1 MNENNGADFDQDR
14 GEPYTIDP
22 MKSSKE
28 SPEGGIKGVPGTDRA
43 AKHDKKDTPP
53 GQSSGWP
60 SGAVG
65 SDQSDSAGYQPAI
78 YTSNTARVKGTRG
91 WLSMLFTRGREGWR
105 LAGSRAGSHI
115 TRQPYIVKWLI
126 LGSLIGVSAGLGA
139 VVFYTTLVFATH
151 FFLGVLVGYKVPTP
165 AGEGNV
171 AGSAH
176 YLRVWALPLVVG
188 LGGLISGLLVF
199 TWAPEA
205 EGHGT
210 DAAIDAVHHRP
221 RGIRIRAVIIKV
233 IASAATI
240 GSGGSGGR
248 EGPTAQISAGF
259 GSFLARTLDLSP
271 EDGRLAVSVGI
282 GSGIGAIFSA
292 PLGGAVLSADIV
304 YSDDFNY
311 AALLPGLVASVVAY
325 VIFGAFENFKPLF
338 ALPTPY
344 VFDKPIQLVWFLIL
358 GIVAGLVGTLYAK
371 VFYGTVNLAHRLH
384 ISPKLKPAIGGLLV
398 GMMALGL
405 PELLGTGYG
414 WIQKGLDSQ
423 LLSLPLAIVIVL
435 PLARIIA
442 TALSIGSGGSGGV
455 FGPGMVIGAFTG
467 MAVWRLLEPIAPG
480 MTHSAAP
487 FVVVGMMA
495 CFGSIS
501 RAPLAVI
508 IMVAQMTGSIDIIA
522 PALVAVGIAAL
533 IVKYFDETIYKAQLR
548 TSADSISG
556 KFRSGLP
563 MLSAVGVVGILRTP
577 RLVLRDTDTV
587 HQAHDLLIESNL
599 PGAPV
604 TDPTGLYVGTVST
617 EELQRMEDMSQV
629 LQASATDIAN
639 QAGDMGYPEQR
650 QTLNYSGKGTEQAD
664 GDVEAGN
671 LVSPLAATAGAG
683 AMTLKRIV
691 DATSPTVQVDATLDM
706 AFDAIQQSELQ
717 WVPVLDRDR
726 RVVGTVS
733 VGDIVDGY
741 RKLLQVD
748 TERLER
754 LPRNLMVMEERLA
767 ANSSLVGQ
775 SIKSLDIPGVAIIS
789 IEREGTMFFATG
801 ASVLKVG
808 DIIRALVRAD
818 VAAGTRSIIR
828 GEQ

>member
-1 MNENNGADFDQDR
+1 MIR
-14 GEPYTIDP
+14 GY
-22 MKSSKE
+22 SR
-28 SPEGGIKGVPGTDRA
+28 GL
-43 AKHDKKDTPP
+43 
-53 GQSSGWP
+53 
-60 SGAVG
+60 
-65 SDQSDSAGYQPAI
+65 
-78 YTSNTARVKGTRG
+78 RVKGTRG
-91 WLSMLFTRGREGWR
+91 WVSVLLTRGKEGWR
-105 LAGSRAGSHI
+105 LAGSRAGAHI

-139 VVFYTTLVFATH
+139 VVFYTSLVFATH
-151 FFLGVLVGYKVPTP
+151 LFLGLLAGYRIPTP
-165 AGEGNV
+165 AGEGNAV
-171 AGSAH
+171 GSAH
-176 YLRVWALPLVVG
+176 YIRVWAVPLVVG

-358 GIVAGLVGTLYAK
+358 GVVAGLIGTLYAK
-371 VFYGTVNLAHRLH
+371 VFYGTVHLAHRLH

-398 GMMALGL
+398 GLMALGL
-405 PELLGTGYG
+405 PEMLGTGYG

-435 PLARIIA
+435 PLARIVA

-508 IMVAQMTGSIDIIA
+508 IMVAQMTGSIAIIA

-533 IVKYFDETIYKAQLR
+533 IVKYFDETIYKAQLH

-556 KFRSGLP
+556 KLRSGLP
-563 MLSAVGVVGILRTP
+563 MLSAVGVAGIMRTP

-587 HQAHDLLIESNL
+587 HQAHELLMESNL

-604 TDPTGLYVGTVST
+604 TDPTGLYVGTVSA
-617 EELQRMEDMSQV
+617 EELQRMDTMSQAV
-629 LQASATDIAN
+629 QSSVPDIAK
-639 QAGDMGYPEQR
+639 QAGSTGHPEQR
-650 QTLNYSGKGTEQAD
+650 QTLNPGEGTEQPG
-664 GDVEAGN
+664 GDVETSN
-671 LVSPLAATAGAG
+671 PVSPMEATEGVG
-683 AMTLKRIV
+683 AMTLSRIV
-691 DATSPTVQVDATLDM
+691 DATSPTVQAEATLDM

-741 RKLLQVD
+741 RKFLQVD

-754 LPRNLMVMEERLA
+754 LPRNIVIMEERLA
-767 ANSSLVGQ
+767 DNSSLVGQ
-775 SIKSLDIPGVAIIS
+775 AIKSLHLPGVAIIS
-789 IEREGTMFFATG
+789 IEREGNVFFAT
-801 ASVLKVG
+801 AVSVLKAQ
-808 DIIRALVRAD
+808 DIIRALVRVD

>member
-1 MNENNGADFDQDR
+1 MVRESSR
-14 GEPYTIDP
+14 GPIVY
-22 MKSSKE
+22 
-28 SPEGGIKGVPGTDRA
+28 
-43 AKHDKKDTPP
+43 
-53 GQSSGWP
+53 
-60 SGAVG
+60 
-65 SDQSDSAGYQPAI
+65 
-78 YTSNTARVKGTRG
+78 GTRG
-91 WLSMLFTRGREGWR
+91 WASVLLTRGKQGWR
-105 LAGSRAGSHI
+105 LAGSRAGAHI

-126 LGSLIGVSAGLGA
+126 LGSLIGVAAGLGA
-139 VVFYTTLVFATH
+139 VVFYTTLVLATH
-151 FFLGVLVGYKVPTP
+151 FFLGLLAGYRIPTP
-165 AGEGNV
+165 ASEGNA

-176 YLRVWALPLVVG
+176 YIRPWALPLVVG

-338 ALPTPY
+338 ALPAPY

-358 GIVAGLVGTLYAK
+358 GIVAGLIGTLYAK
-371 VFYGTVNLAHRLH
+371 VFYGTVHLAHRLH

-398 GMMALGL
+398 GLMALGL
-405 PELLGTGYG
+405 PEMLGTGYG

-435 PLARIIA
+435 PLARIAA

-508 IMVAQMTGSIDIIA
+508 IMVAQMTGSIAIIA

-533 IVKYFDETIYKAQLR
+533 IVKYFDETIYKAQLH

-556 KFRSGLP
+556 KLRSGLP
-563 MLSAVGVVGILRTP
+563 MLSAIGVAGIMRTP
-577 RLVLRDTDTV
+577 RLILRDTDTV
-587 HQAHDLLIESNL
+587 HQAHGLLMESNL

-604 TDPTGLYVGTVST
+604 TDPTGLYAGTISA
-617 EELQRMEDMSQV
+617 EELQRMDVMSQAV
-629 LQASATDIAN
+629 QASVPDAAKQPGST
-639 QAGDMGYPEQR
+639 GHPEQR
-650 QTLNYSGKGTEQAD
+650 QTLNPGDGTEQPD
-664 GDVEAGN
+664 GDVETGN
-671 LVSPLAATAGAG
+671 SVSPMGGTEGAG
-683 AMTLKRIV
+683 AMTLNRIV
-691 DATSPTVQVDATLDM
+691 DATSPTVQAEATLDM

-733 VGDIVDGY
+733 VGDIVNGY

-754 LPRNLMVMEERLA
+754 LPRNIIIMEERLA

-775 SIKSLDIPGVAIIS
+775 SIKSLGLPGVAVIS
-789 IEREGTMFFATG
+789 IEREGNILFAT
-801 ASVLKVG
+801 AMSVLKAQ
-808 DIIRALVRAD
+808 DIIRALVWAD
-818 VAAGTRSIIR
+818 VAAGARSIIR